1 MLQHVQKVTNL
12 TRQMTLRNC
21 CLHMIRA
28 ISYVR
33 SDMDENPDT
42 ENHLVAGSQQ
52 VCNREGS
59 KRNSKANYA
68 AAKRETKKEEFN
80 DRYSQ

>member
-1 MLQHVQKVTNL
+1 
-12 TRQMTLRNC
+12 
-21 CLHMIRA
+21 
-28 ISYVR
+28 
-33 SDMDENPDT
+33 MDENPDT